1 MQWGGKVF
9 HKDAEEDTTGTQVW
23 AASILLARRVVE
35 LRSFFKG
42 KRVLELG
49 AGCGLPGI
57 VAKAYTEASHVML
70 TDLFPLT
77 LHNLKHNCELNF
89 GTDKRNGSDN
99 DGQINNGGEED
110 QGFEAA
116 VDRETGYSARSEV
129 SESGQQKNGELGET
143 ADSNAGDKLGE
154 AFEAGKGEG
163 TVEDNTGDGG
173 GDGEAWAG
181 VSVRAVDWTKPE
193 TWPEDKFDVILGSDL
208 IYQKELVPCF
218 VAMVRGVLKPG
229 GAVLMTAR
237 GTERDGL
244 PEFRAAMKKAGFK
257 MDVTPVQPQYYT
269 NPLVNEDQEECE
281 QFFVLD
287 PSHEYHFYAFRDE
300 GAPGANSK
308 NKKKAKR
315 KKK

>member
-35 LRSFFKG
+35 LKPFFKG

-77 LHNLKHNCELNF
+77 LHNLKHNCDLNF
-89 GTDKRNGSDN
+89 GGRKEG
-99 DGQINNGGEED
+99 GGEGEQD
-110 QGFEAA
+110 EKGDSLEAA
-116 VDRETGYSARSEV
+116 VDRETGYTSKDVGSA
-129 SESGQQKNGELGET
+129 KGEKGET
-143 ADSNAGDKLGE
+143 TEGGKEGEDDDEGEEGE
-154 AFEAGKGEG
+154 AGE
-163 TVEDNTGDGG
+163 EGD
-173 GDGEAWAG
+173 EWVG
-181 VSVRAVDWTKPE
+181 VSVRAVDWMKPE
-193 TWPEDKFDVILGSDL
+193 TWPEEKFDIILGSDL
-208 IYQKELVPCF
+208 VYQKELVPFF
-218 VAMVRGVLKPG
+218 VDVVRGVLKPG

-244 PEFRAAMKKAGFK
+244 PEFRAAMKTAGFS
-257 MDVTPVQPQYYT
+257 MDVTRVGRDYYS
-269 NPLVNEDQEECE
+269 NPLVNKDDEECA

-287 PSHEYHFYAFRDE
+287 PLHEYHFYAFRD
-300 GAPGANSK
+300 GAAS
-308 NKKKAKR
+308 KKK
-315 KKK
+315 KKKPKKKTAVSDVEA